1 MRIIGLTGGIAS
13 GKSTVSKIL
22 RSLGAVI
29 IDADIVARRIMEPGQ
44 DTLEQ
49 VVEEFGRSILK
60 DDGTLDRK
68 LLGSIVFNNKERLDK
83 LNSITHPEIRRMI
96 EKQLEKITDSG
107 RESIVVIDAAV
118 LIESGMDNMVD
129 EVWLVY
135 VDFSTQVKRLVERD
149 SITLPEAEARIRSQL
164 PVEEKIKK
172 SHRIIDNTGG
182 LDSTREQVKDLWD
195 EFTR

>member
-44 DTLEQ
+44 DTLEL

-68 LLGSIVFNNKERLDK
+68 LLGSIVFNNKGRLDK

-96 EKQLEKITDSG
+96 EKQLEIITDSG
-107 RESIVVIDAAV
+107 REGIVVIDAAV
-118 LIESGMDNMVD
+118 LIESGMDNIVD

-135 VDFSTQVKRLVERD
+135 IDFNTQVKRLVERD